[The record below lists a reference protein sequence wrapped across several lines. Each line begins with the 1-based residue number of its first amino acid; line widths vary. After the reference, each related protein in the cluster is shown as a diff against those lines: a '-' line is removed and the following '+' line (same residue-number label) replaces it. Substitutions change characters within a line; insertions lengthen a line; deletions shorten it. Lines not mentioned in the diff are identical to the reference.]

1 MGNLWHKEKKKNE
14 YIEQIKS
21 IDVDNEELNSFI
33 TINNI
38 LIVKALKEVINEIE
52 EMKDNENELV
62 HFRLP
67 KMDFCNFSVLW
78 FIILITLIFLIYSND
93 CWCLLLLSCLAL
105 LHFLTSQPQLQV

>member
-14 YIEQIKS
+14 YIEQIKKN
-21 IDVDNEELNSFI
+21 IDTDNEELNNFI

-67 KMDFCNFSVLW
+67 KMDFCNFQ
-78 FIILITLIFLIYSND
+78 FFY
-93 CWCLLLLSCLAL
+93 
-105 LHFLTSQPQLQV
+105 

>member
-21 IDVDNEELNSFI
+21 INIDNEELNNFM

-52 EMKDNENELV
+52 ELKDNDNKRF
-62 HFRLP
+62 HFQLP
-67 KMDFCNFSVLW
+67 RALEICNMSV
-78 FIILITLIFLIYSND
+78 F
-93 CWCLLLLSCLAL
+93 
-105 LHFLTSQPQLQV
+105 